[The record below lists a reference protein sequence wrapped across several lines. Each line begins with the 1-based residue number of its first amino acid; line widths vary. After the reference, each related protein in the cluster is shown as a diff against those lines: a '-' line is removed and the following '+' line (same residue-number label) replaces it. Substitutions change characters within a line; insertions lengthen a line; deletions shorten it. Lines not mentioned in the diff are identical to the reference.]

1 MIILNP
7 VVMLLVN
14 FSVIGVLWYGGYLVQ
29 DGLLETG
36 KIMAFINY
44 LTQIMMSM
52 MMVIMISMNFSR
64 AKASADRI
72 NEVFATNSSIQENE
86 KTAELTNYDI
96 EFKNV
101 SFKYHEHSEEVLK
114 DISFKIKQ
122 GNQVGIIGGTGSG
135 KVH

>member
-29 DGLLETG
+29 DSLLETG

-86 KTAELTNYDI
+86 KTAEFKTNYTSNLKMFHLSI
-96 EFKNV
+96 MSTVK
-101 SFKYHEHSEEVLK
+101 KY
-114 DISFKIKQ
+114 
-122 GNQVGIIGGTGSG
+122 
-135 KVH
+135 